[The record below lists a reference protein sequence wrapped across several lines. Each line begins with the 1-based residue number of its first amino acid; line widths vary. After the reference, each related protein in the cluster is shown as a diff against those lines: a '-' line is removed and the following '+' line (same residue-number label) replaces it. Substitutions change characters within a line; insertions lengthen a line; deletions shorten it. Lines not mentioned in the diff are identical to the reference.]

1 MGAKIVMG
9 GFLVSRLLCEKR
21 VVSLFGFGSCPQEQ
35 PHLVWKVKPK
45 SAIPVSS
52 HLLRPRCK
60 PVEEDVRP
68 HRSDRFPFWGP
79 AREILSRLLV
89 FKLSQGIL
97 LLVIRR
103 QRTKITWGTHPSEK
117 LKAMV
122 KIPIL
127 SASSIFDG
135 FPFPQ
140 DLDFECP
147 RGAKSVYSGARDDES
162 GEGGRETRRG
172 RREVE
177 HLCFA
182 LRPPLRS
189 AAPESG
195 SG

>member
-103 QRTKITWGTHPSEK
+103 QE
-117 LKAMV
+117 
-122 KIPIL
+122 
-127 SASSIFDG
+127 
-135 FPFPQ
+135 
-140 DLDFECP
+140 P
-147 RGAKSVYSGARDDES
+147 RSRGEPTLQKS
-162 GEGGRETRRG
+162 
-172 RREVE
+172 
-177 HLCFA
+177 
-182 LRPPLRS
+182 
-189 AAPESG
+189 
-195 SG
+195 

>member
-35 PHLVWKVKPK
+35 PHLVWKVKPE

-117 LKAMV
+117 LKENTGC
-122 KIPIL
+122 
-127 SASSIFDG
+127 ASSIFDG
-135 FPFPQ
+135 LPFHQ

-147 RGAKSVYSGARDDES
+147 RGAKSVYPGSS
-162 GEGGRETRRG
+162 
-172 RREVE
+172 
-177 HLCFA
+177 CP
-182 LRPPLRS
+182 PPLKS
-189 AAPESG
+189 
-195 SG
+195 

>member
-68 HRSDRFPFWGP
+68 HRSDRFFLGTCAGDPVSSPRFQT
-79 AREILSRLLV
+79 ESRN
-89 FKLSQGIL
+89 STP
-97 LLVIRR
+97 RYSSP
-103 QRTKITWGTHPSEK
+103 RTKITWGTQTPSEK
-117 LKAMV
+117 LK
-122 KIPIL
+122 IL
-127 SASSIFDG
+127 GVPPNTDSECASSIFDG
-135 FPFPQ
+135 FPPFPQ

-147 RGAKSVYSGARDDES
+147 RGAKSVYPGSS
-162 GEGGRETRRG
+162 
-172 RREVE
+172 
-177 HLCFA
+177 CP
-182 LRPPLRS
+182 PPLKS
-189 AAPESG
+189 
-195 SG
+195 